1 MVPFYSLNNE
11 RPAPLPFRIYM
22 PDGSTRT
29 DPESFSAEEI
39 EAAGF
44 VGPITIPEYDP
55 ETQALDWDGDEYV
68 IVEVSSH

>member
-1 MVPFYSLNNE
+1 
-11 RPAPLPFRIYM
+11 M